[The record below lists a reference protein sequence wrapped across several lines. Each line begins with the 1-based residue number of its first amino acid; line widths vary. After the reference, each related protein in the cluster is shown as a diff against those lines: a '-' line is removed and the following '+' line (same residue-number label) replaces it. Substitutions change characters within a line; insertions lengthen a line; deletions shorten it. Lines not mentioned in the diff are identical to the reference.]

1 MGEEASKR
9 VVSFF
14 IIMEVSI
21 MSIQKKIN
29 KLIAALLYIHNIIIK
44 IKIEDRYS
52 ILNKKVFK
60 MYRIIETT
68 EEEIL
73 LKQEYYRL
81 LKECKK
87 KNYPPDLKKE
97 LLKSKEKLEKIKKP
111 SLEFF
116 KKIDVL
122 VYLVKRFRYYE
133 ELIKDEK

>member
-1 MGEEASKR
+1 
-9 VVSFF
+9 
-14 IIMEVSI
+14 

>member
-1 MGEEASKR
+1 
-9 VVSFF
+9 
-14 IIMEVSI
+14 

-29 KLIAALLYIHNIIIK
+29 KLISALLYIHNIIIK

-60 MYRIIETT
+60 IYKIIETT

-81 LKECKK
+81 LKERKK
-87 KNYPPDLKKE
+87 KKYPPDLKRK
-97 LLKSKEKLEKIKKP
+97 LLKYKEKLGKIKKP
-111 SLEFF
+111 SLEFL
-116 KKIDVL
+116 KKVDVL
-122 VYLVKRFRYYE
+122 LYLAKRFHYYE